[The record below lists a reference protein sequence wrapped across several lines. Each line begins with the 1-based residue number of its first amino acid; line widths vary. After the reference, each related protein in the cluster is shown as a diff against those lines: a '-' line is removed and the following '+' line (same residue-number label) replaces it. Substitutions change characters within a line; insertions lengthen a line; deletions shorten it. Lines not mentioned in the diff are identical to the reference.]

1 MRKLPLIALAVFT
14 ALCVYGQKKPVT
26 LETLNEYRGSTPRGL
41 PGEPVWAPDGK
52 TFLFRQRSALRLYEL
67 AKKQARDLV
76 DLAPLDAAATTPPSA
91 ERYEWEN
98 RRVDEESLQWDA
110 AGKQVLYFSDG
121 DIFLISA
128 ADGQWKQLTK
138 TAGAERDPKF
148 SPDGKRISFRRDWD
162 LYVMNLADGA
172 ETRLTANGS
181 DTLRNGG
188 LDWVYPEELS
198 LGTAYWWSPD
208 SKAIAYLQFDVSQ
221 EPLYPHEDLR
231 GRRPVYEPQR
241 YPKAGENNPRVR
253 LGVVAATGGVTRWLE
268 LGDTVRTSLIARAG
282 WAGSAHVYAV
292 RTNRV
297 QNQLE
302 ILVFDN
308 ASTAARVVYKENDP
322 FWINVEGDPVFLQ
335 DGKRFVW
342 TSERDGF
349 RHLYMFSAGGGEPK
363 QLTKGAWV
371 VSDIVGVDEHAE
383 RVYFRSTEDSPLER
397 QLYSVKLDGTDKR
410 RVTNGAGTHRVSM
423 APRGAAFLDVF
434 SNLTSPPEATLRTAA
449 GDAIAIYRPGD
460 RRAQE
465 QFEVLPTEI
474 VEFKGRSGV
483 TFYATLIKPAGF
495 DPAKK
500 YPAFVN
506 VYGGPHAQAVRNAWP
521 GFGIDQVYA
530 HKGYVVWQMDNRGTA
545 GRGHAFET
553 PVFRR
558 LGAVEAAD
566 QREGIEH
573 LIAMGFVDPARI
585 GVNGWSYGGFMT
597 LNLLLNA
604 NDLVRAG
611 FAGAPVTDWRNYDS
625 IYTERY
631 MGLPEENQDGYIAAA
646 LPAQAGKLRGRLM
659 IAHNI
664 EDDNVLFQNT
674 LQMISA
680 LEAAGKQFE
689 LALYPQKTH
698 NVSGAAAR
706 QLEAT
711 MLDFFERSLKPA
723 IPGEG
728 RQ

>member
-1 MRKLPLIALAVFT
+1 MRKLLFIGFLALQAF
-14 ALCVYGQKKPVT
+14 GQKKPVT
-26 LETLNEYRGSTPRGL
+26 LDALNDYRGSTPRGV
-41 PGEPVWAPDGK
+41 PGDPVWAPDGK
-52 TFLFRQRSALRLYEL
+52 TFVFRQRTQLRLYDL

-76 DLAPLDAAATTPPSA
+76 DLAPLDAAAVSPPTA
-91 ERYEWEN
+91 ERHEWEN
-98 RRVDEESLQWDA
+98 RRVDEPPLQWDA

-121 DIFLISA
+121 DIFLIDA

-138 TAGAERDPKF
+138 TAIAERDPKF
-148 SPDGKRISFRRDWD
+148 SPDGRRISFRRNWD
-162 LYVMNLADGA
+162 LYVLNIADGA

-188 LDWVYPEELS
+188 VDWVYPEELS

-221 EPLYPHEDLR
+221 EPLYPHQDLR
-231 GRRPVYEPQR
+231 GPRPVSEPQR
-241 YPKAGENNPRVR
+241 YPKAGENNPQVR
-253 LGVVAATGGVTRWLE
+253 LGVVPETGGVTRWLD
-268 LGDTVRTSLIARAG
+268 LGDTVRAALIARVG
-282 WAGSAHVYAV
+282 WADATHVYAV

-302 ILVFDN
+302 ILLFGD
-308 ASTAARVVYKENDP
+308 ASTAGRVVYQESDP
-322 FWINVEGDPVFLQ
+322 YWINVEGDPVFLK
-335 DGKRFVW
+335 DGQRFVW

-349 RHLYMFSAGGGEPK
+349 RHLYLYFTDGRAAR
-363 QLTKGAWV
+363 QLTKGAWQV
-371 VSDIVGVDEHAE
+371 ADVAGVDEPSG
-383 RVYFRSTEDSPLER
+383 RIYFRSTEGSPLER
-397 QLYSVKLDGTDKR
+397 QLYSVKLDGTDKK
-410 RVTNGAGTHRVSM
+410 RVTHGAGTHRVSM
-423 APRGAAFLDVF
+423 APNCAVFLDVY
-434 SNLTSPPEATLRTAA
+434 SNFASPPEATLRTSS
-449 GDAIAIYRPGD
+449 GDAIAVYRPAD
-460 RRAQE
+460 RRARE
-465 QFEVLPTEI
+465 QFEVRPTEI
-474 VEFKGRSGV
+474 VEFKGKSGV

-500 YPAFVN
+500 YPALVN

-545 GRGHAFET
+545 GRGHGFEI
-553 PVFRR
+553 PVFHK
-558 LGAVEAAD
+558 LGAIEAAD
-566 QREGIEH
+566 QREGIEY
-573 LIAMGFVDPARI
+573 LISMGFVDPARI

-631 MGLPEENQDGYIAAA
+631 MGLPADNQEGYAAAA
-646 LPAQAGKLRGRLM
+646 LPGQAGKLRGRLL

-689 LALYPQKTH
+689 LALYPQKAH
-698 NVSGAAAR
+698 AVSGAAAR
-706 QLEAT
+706 HLEAT
-711 MLDFFERSLKPA
+711 MLDFFERSLK
-723 IPGEG
+723 
-728 RQ
+728 